1 MNHAPLPP
9 VCSVPQVSTSTLPP
23 STLCSDCRERM
34 YEDFACKLDPTYD
47 RAAMNTWERLEIAC
61 KGMTFPLPL
70 NGNNPK
76 AFRRA
81 DVSH

>member
-1 MNHAPLPP
+1 
-9 VCSVPQVSTSTLPP
+9 
-23 STLCSDCRERM
+23 M